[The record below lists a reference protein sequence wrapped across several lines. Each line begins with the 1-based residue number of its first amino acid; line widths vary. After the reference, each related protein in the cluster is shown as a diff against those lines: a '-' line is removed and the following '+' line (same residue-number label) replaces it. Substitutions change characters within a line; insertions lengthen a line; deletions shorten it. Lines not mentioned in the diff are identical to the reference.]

1 MVIAYCG
8 WQSLMLLR
16 LNLKKDSLY
25 SNTMPPKIHRF
36 TPPTCTLEVTEQ
48 KSPLPHQQSAE
59 PAKQFQF
66 ELRFDDPRQATTKQ
80 ITIQGDQQDLLQLQI
95 AINHYIQIQLQ
106 SSFQAKNLA
115 ENIQITP
122 PLTTRFGEQIPY
134 LTPQGFMHHELFFG
148 SLTHDSDRS
157 SIRLGTVQLFD
168 LVAALEAYQAKIQA
182 LSGVKPS
189 RSWREIIP
197 LGGGIAAIAILAIA
211 MATVFK
217 PQPQPNIATD
227 TSQSQSQ
234 SQSKIPELNEITPP
248 PAPDPRQQAVSTPK
262 LTEPLTSA
270 KRLPPPPAV
279 ETPKPKPD
287 IPDPADYELSDVA
300 RQSGFDTP
308 AKAKISSNQGAKSET
323 TILANKPTPPTA
335 SQTKI
340 TFRNQ
345 AQEKADIAIEAIGE
359 TVETKDLVAPSA
371 IADRSSVKPTAR
383 IAAKQPSQIEAV
395 TAYFE
400 DKWQPPGDLTQSL
413 EYRLLLDRNGSIKRV
428 VPLGKAAQLYL
439 SQTNIPVNGEPFI
452 APLTPSQ
459 SSTIRLL
466 LNPNGGVQVFTELK

>member
-1 MVIAYCG
+1 M
-8 WQSLMLLR
+8 S
-16 LNLKKDSLY
+16 
-25 SNTMPPKIHRF
+25 PKIHRF

-48 KSPLPHQQSAE
+48 KSPPLHQQSVE

-66 ELRFDDPRQATTKQ
+66 ELRFDDPRQATAKQ

-106 SSFQAKNLA
+106 SSFQAKNLT

-122 PLTTRFGEQIPY
+122 PLTTKFREQIPY
-134 LTPQGFMHHELFFG
+134 LAPQGFMHHELFLG

-168 LVAALEAYQAKIQA
+168 LVAALEAYQAKIQT
-182 LSGVKPS
+182 LSEVKPS
-189 RSWREIIP
+189 RSWRDVLL
-197 LGGGIAAIAILAIA
+197 LGGGITAIAILAI
-211 MATVFK
+211 ATVFK
-217 PQPQPNIATD
+217 PQPQQNIATD
-227 TSQSQSQ
+227 TSQSQE
-234 SQSKIPELNEITPP
+234 KIPELNEITPP
-248 PAPDPRQQAVSTPK
+248 PAPNPSQEAVSIPK
-262 LTEPLTSA
+262 PKETLTSA
-270 KRLPPPPAV
+270 QKLPPPPAV

-308 AKAKISSNQGAKSET
+308 AKTKISSNQ
-323 TILANKPTPPTA
+323 
-335 SQTKI
+335 
-340 TFRNQ
+340 
-345 AQEKADIAIEAIGE
+345 AQEKTDADIEGIER
-359 TVETKDLVAPSA
+359 TPETKDLAAPSVM
-371 IADRSSVKPTAR
+371 ADSSLVKPSVR
-383 IAAKQPSQIEAV
+383 IAAKQPNQIEAV

-400 DKWQPPGDLTQSL
+400 DKWQPPRDLSQSL

-439 SQTNIPVNGEPFI
+439 SQTNIPLNGEPFI

-466 LNPNGGVQVFTELK
+466 LNPNGGVQVFTE

>member
-1 MVIAYCG
+1 
-8 WQSLMLLR
+8 
-16 LNLKKDSLY
+16 
-25 SNTMPPKIHRF
+25 MPPKIHRF

-80 ITIQGDQQDLLQLQI
+80 ISIQGDQQDLLQLQI

-182 LSGVKPS
+182 LSEVKPS

-211 MATVFK
+211 MVTVFK
-217 PQPQPNIATD
+217 PQPQQNIATD
-227 TSQSQSQ
+227 TSQSQ

-300 RQSGFDTP
+300 RQSGFDSP
-308 AKAKISSNQGAKSET
+308 AKAKISSNLGAKSTSRSPQTAKTET
-323 TILANKPTPPTA
+323 TILANKPTSPNAPQA
-335 SQTKI
+335 EI
-340 TFRNQ
+340 TSRNQ
-345 AQEKADIAIEAIGE
+345 AQEKADVEIEGIGE
-359 TVETKDLVAPSA
+359 TGETGETKDLVAPSA
-371 IADRSSVKPTAR
+371 IADRSLVKPTAR

-439 SQTNIPVNGEPFI
+439 SQTNIPVSGEPFI

>member
-1 MVIAYCG
+1 M
-8 WQSLMLLR
+8 S
-16 LNLKKDSLY
+16 
-25 SNTMPPKIHRF
+25 PKIHRF

-48 KSPLPHQQSAE
+48 KSPLPHRQSAE

-66 ELRFDDPRQATTKQ
+66 ELRFDDPRQSTTKQ

-168 LVAALEAYQAKIQA
+168 LVAALEAYQAKILA
-182 LSGVKPS
+182 LSEVKPS

-211 MATVFK
+211 MVTVFK
-217 PQPQPNIATD
+217 PQPQQNIATD
-227 TSQSQSQ
+227 TSQSQG
-234 SQSKIPELNEITPP
+234 KIPELNEITPP
-248 PAPDPRQQAVSTPK
+248 PAPDPRQQSVSTPK
-262 LTEPLTSA
+262 LKEPLTSA

-300 RQSGFDTP
+300 RQSGFDTST
-308 AKAKISSNQGAKSET
+308 KAKISSNPGAKSASRSPQTAKTET
-323 TILANKPTPPTA
+323 TILAKIPASITA
-335 SQTKI
+335 PQAKI
-340 TFRNQ
+340 TSRNQ
-345 AQEKADIAIEAIGE
+345 SQEKADVEIEGIE
-359 TVETKDLVAPSA
+359 RTVETKD
-371 IADRSSVKPTAR
+371 SSLVKPTAR
-383 IAAKQPSQIEAV
+383 IAAKQPNQIEAV

-400 DKWQPPGDLTQSL
+400 DKWQPPGDLSQSL
-413 EYRLLLDRNGSIKRV
+413 EYRLLLDRDGSIKRV

-466 LNPNGGVQVFTELK
+466 LNPNGGVQVFTESK

>member
-1 MVIAYCG
+1 M
-8 WQSLMLLR
+8 S
-16 LNLKKDSLY
+16 
-25 SNTMPPKIHRF
+25 PKIHRF

-48 KSPLPHQQSAE
+48 KSPLSYHRSAE
-59 PAKQFQF
+59 PSKQFQF

-106 SSFQAKNLA
+106 SSFQAKNLT

-122 PLTTRFGEQIPY
+122 PLTSRFSEQTPY
-134 LTPQGFMHHELFFG
+134 LTPQGFMHHELFLG
-148 SLTHDSDRS
+148 SLTHNSDRS

-168 LVAALEAYQAKIQA
+168 LVAALEAYQAKIQT
-182 LSGVKPS
+182 LSEVKPS
-189 RSWREIIP
+189 RSWRDIVL
-197 LGGGIAAIAILAIA
+197 LGGGITAIAAIAIF
-211 MATVFK
+211 TVFK
-217 PQPQPNIATD
+217 PQPQQNIATD
-227 TSQSQSQ
+227 TSRPKSQG
-234 SQSKIPELNEITPP
+234 KIPELNEITPP

-262 LTEPLTSA
+262 LKEPLTSA

-308 AKAKISSNQGAKSET
+308 AKTKISSNQEAKSASRSPQTTKPET
-323 TILANKPTPPTA
+323 TIYAKTPAPRTTPTTA
-335 SQTKI
+335 PQAEI
-340 TFRNQ
+340 TPRNQ
-345 AQEKADIAIEAIGE
+345 GQEEADVEIEGIE
-359 TVETKDLVAPSA
+359 KTVETKDLAAPSA
-371 IADRSSVKPTAR
+371 IADSSLVKPTFR
-383 IAAKQPSQIEAV
+383 IAAKQVSQTEAV

-400 DKWQPPGDLTQSL
+400 DKWQPPEDLSQSL

-428 VPLGKAAQLYL
+428 IPLGKAAQLYL
-439 SQTNIPVNGEPFI
+439 SQTNIPLNGEPFI

-466 LNPNGGVQVFTELK
+466 LNPNGGVQVFTE